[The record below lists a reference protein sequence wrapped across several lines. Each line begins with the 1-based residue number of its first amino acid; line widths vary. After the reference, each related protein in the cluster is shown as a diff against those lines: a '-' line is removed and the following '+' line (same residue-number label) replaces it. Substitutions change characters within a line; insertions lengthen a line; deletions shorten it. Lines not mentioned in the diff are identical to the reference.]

1 VIDRAVGLGLGKAG
15 DAFEK
20 AGVFSGQGIGF
31 ALMGM
36 VLLLA
41 TVAMGGIGGAFI
53 LMAKATLAI
62 LAALGPLF
70 IAALLF
76 ERTKHFFQNWLSMV
90 ATYGLVVVI
99 IGAVFTFLL
108 AIFGNYMSG
117 VSFDGVLNVAYAVGG
132 SAILALVS
140 ILILLEVKTVAV
152 GLGGG
157 YAHEMGRGL
166 LLYFMTLRFLN
177 RRMPSAPPPPQR
189 QGGNGPPAGGSART
203 PSPPPG
209 PAPRLVG
216 PRGNPARAAPSSSG
230 GQARGGDGT
239 RGCSAAPPRTEGN
252 GRTRERATGGE
263 RSRATA
269 TTQGAPVTTP
279 VGKGS
284 RSAGGGEDRTAAFGA
299 AGAGATQAGGQR

>member
-1 VIDRAVGLGLGKAG
+1 
-15 DAFEK
+15 
-20 AGVFSGQGIGF
+20 
-31 ALMGM
+31 M

-99 IGAVFTFLL
+99 IAAVFTFLL

-177 RRMPSAPPPPQR
+177 RRQPASPPPAARP
-189 QGGNGPPAGGSART
+189 GGNGPPAGGNAR
-203 PSPPPG
+203 PPPPPPG
-209 PAPRLVG
+209 PAQRPGG
-216 PRGNPARAAPSSSG
+216 PRGVPAAAAPSASR
-230 GQARGGDGT
+230 GQT
-239 RGCSAAPPRTEGN
+239 R
-252 GRTRERATGGE
+252 
-263 RSRATA
+263 
-269 TTQGAPVTTP
+269 
-279 VGKGS
+279 
-284 RSAGGGEDRTAAFGA
+284 GA
-299 AGAGATQAGGQR
+299 AGATRPDAHGRAIGTAAGGDGSRATPTMQRAPASAIVQKGSRTAGGADDRTASSRASSAGASSPGGQR